1 MNKRDYYEVLGVS
14 KEADEKEIKSAFR
27 KLAKKYHPDVSKEPD
42 AAEKFKEAQEAYAV
56 LSDEQ
61 KRRQYDQYGHAA
73 FDQMNGGAGFD
84 FSDFDFSDIFGDLF
98 GSAFSGGF
106 GGFGGFGGGGSRG
119 SRARRGDDKLMRVD
133 LTFDEAVFGCKK
145 KINLDVYEECDEC
158 SGKGGK
164 GEKTCST
171 CHGSGTVT
179 AQQNTLF
186 GAFMTRTTCPDCN
199 GKGKTYSSTC
209 SHCKGTG
216 KVKENKTLEVKVPAG
231 VDTGNQLRLAGKGD
245 SGSNGGSNGD
255 LYLEFR
261 VKDHEL
267 FERDG
272 NDIYLELPI
281 TITEAVLG
289 CKKEIPT
296 LYGNVKLTIEAG
308 ANTGDK
314 HRLKGKGVEDLHSG
328 SKGNMYVIINVVI
341 PNKID
346 KKQKKL
352 FEELEGTN
360 LKTSEFKKIEDY
372 LKNNK

>member
-98 GSAFSGGF
+98 GSAFGGGF

-119 SRARRGDDKLMRVD
+119 SRARRGADKLMRVD

-186 GAFMTRTTCPDCN
+186 GAFMTRTTCPDCS

-209 SHCKGTG
+209 SHCRGTG
-216 KVKENKTLEVKVPAG
+216 KIKENKTLEVKVPAG

-245 SGSNGGSNGD
+245 TGSNGGSNGD

-308 ANTGDK
+308 ANSGDK

-341 PNKID
+341 PNKLD

-352 FEELEGTN
+352 FEELEATN

-372 LKNNK
+372 LKKNK